1 MLFLFTQNGT
11 MKQLFFALESNDT
24 KVCGLAT
31 NHLAPANWVSQT
43 IFLLWNVSHI
53 FPKEK

>member
-1 MLFLFTQNGT
+1 MLFLFTQNDN
-11 MKQLFFALESNDT
+11 MKQLFFSLENDDT

-31 NHLAPANWVSQT
+31 NHLAVNWVSQT

-53 FPKEK
+53 FPKDK

>member
-1 MLFLFTQNGT
+1 MLFLFTQNGN
-11 MKQLFFALESNDT
+11 MKQLFFALESDDT

-31 NHLAPANWVSQT
+31 NHLAVNWVSQT